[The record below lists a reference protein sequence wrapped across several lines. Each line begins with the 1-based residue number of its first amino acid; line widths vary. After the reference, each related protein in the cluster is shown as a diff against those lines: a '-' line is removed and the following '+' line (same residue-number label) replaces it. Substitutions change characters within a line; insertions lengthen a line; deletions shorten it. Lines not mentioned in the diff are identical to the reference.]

1 MAETIDRRIRKTK
14 ALLRSG
20 LTDLMKQKPVNKI
33 TVKELSDYIDINRG
47 TFYLHHKDVFDL
59 LESIENELMQELKDV
74 FEKYSIEGFQAQ
86 PISFLTDAFRFLE
99 HNAEIVTVLLS
110 TNGDIT
116 FVDRM
121 KEFVREKCLNS
132 WMQVYSYSNPL
143 PYEYFYTFTING
155 IIGLFQT
162 WLDRGRKESPEEMA
176 QIAERIISHGIQILD

>member
-1 MAETIDRRIRKTK
+1 M
-14 ALLRSG
+14 
-20 LTDLMKQKPVNKI
+20 
-33 TVKELSDYIDINRG
+33 
-47 TFYLHHKDVFDL
+47 
-59 LESIENELMQELKDV
+59 

>member
-1 MAETIDRRIRKTK
+1 MAETMDRRVRKTK

-59 LESIENELMQELKDV
+59 LESIENELMQELKKV
-74 FEKYSIEGFQAQ
+74 FEKYRIDGFQAQ
-86 PISFLTDAFRFLE
+86 PVLFLTDAFHFLE

-110 TNGDIT
+110 TNGDII
-116 FVDRM
+116 FINRM
-121 KEFVREKCLNS
+121 KEFVKEECLNN
-132 WMQVYSYSNPL
+132 WMQLYDFSNPFQ
-143 PYEYFYTFTING
+143 YEYLYSFIING

-162 WLDRGRKESPEEMA
+162 WLNRGRKETPEEMA
-176 QIAERIISHGIQILD
+176 HIAEQIISHGIEQFA